1 MKTLFDRII
10 SYASTGLV
18 FFSINVFIR
27 RPDARLDIFYYIII
41 GLSIGFIMD
50 YFIPSKIYA
59 KPVLRY
65 ACPALVFNIIIFL
78 WNIVLS
84 KGYSFLSQPSYWYT
98 MALLTIAYIFFS
110 YLMHRKYIMEK
121 KRIQHLLERKI
132 QEMN

>member
-1 MKTLFDRII
+1 
-10 SYASTGLV
+10 
-18 FFSINVFIR
+18 
-27 RPDARLDIFYYIII
+27 
-41 GLSIGFIMD
+41 MD

-84 KGYSFLSQPSYWYT
+84 KGYSFLSQASYWYT

-121 KRIQHLLERKI
+121 KRIQHLLERKNSGNELI
-132 QEMN
+132 IEIDTIEKKANESYGLH